1 LKVAK
6 LHVKKGDKV
15 LILSGK
21 DGSKTGKIITALPAE
36 GKVVVEGVNLVK
48 KHTRAGKRVKPGV
61 YEQEAPIYSSKVMV
75 ICPSCQ
81 KATRIQKKLQ
91 KDGMRIRACK
101 KCGES
106 LDK

>member
-1 LKVAK
+1 MAK

-15 LILSGK
+15 LVLSGK
-21 DGSKTGKIITALPAE
+21 DKGRRGKVISAMPVE

-48 KHTRAGKRVKPGV
+48 KHTRAKQRVQAGIH
-61 YEQEAPIYSSKVMV
+61 EQEAAMHSAKVMV
-75 ICPSCQ
+75 VCPSCS
-81 KATRIQKKLQ
+81 KPTRIQKNLL
-91 KDGMRIRACK
+91 KDGSRIRACK

>member
-1 LKVAK
+1 MAK

-15 LILSGK
+15 LVLSGK
-21 DGSKTGKIITALPAE
+21 DKGRKGKVIAAMPAE

-48 KHTRAGKRVKPGV
+48 KHTRANQRVQAGIH
-61 YEQEAPIYSSKVMV
+61 EQEAAMHSAKVMV
-75 ICPSCQ
+75 VCPSCS
-81 KATRIQKKLQ
+81 KPTRIQKNLL
-91 KDGMRIRACK
+91 KDGSRTRACK